1 MKPVPIAN
9 YLDRIGR
16 AASELA
22 VQRPEISPF
31 RPRSLQAVPGGEPRP
46 APASNRAVGL
56 AGAANAPVQP
66 RPQPPLFERRPLP
79 TVSPPRDG
87 LALPDGGRAE
97 DIALRLAEAH
107 ARGREEGLAEARV
120 EAEERHAAERA
131 AAREQAVLER
141 LEFQLNEYGELETAI
156 RSGFARV
163 EENVGTAVAR
173 ILTPFLE
180 KQTAKYVVDELGK
193 AVARLCAGRP
203 PGLVTVRGPERVL
216 KLLRARTADLPA
228 SIEYVEDRGVE
239 AVVEAGATQIVTE
252 LRPWAELLASLD
264 V

>member
-1 MKPVPIAN
+1 MPPS
-9 YLDRIGR
+9 GP
-16 AASELA
+16 
-22 VQRPEISPF
+22 QR
-31 RPRSLQAVPGGEPRP
+31 G
-46 APASNRAVGL
+46 
-56 AGAANAPVQP
+56 
-66 RPQPPLFERRPLP
+66 
-79 TVSPPRDG
+79 
-87 LALPDGGRAE
+87 
-97 DIALRLAEAH
+97 
-107 ARGREEGLAEARV
+107 
-120 EAEERHAAERA
+120 
-131 AAREQAVLER
+131 EQAVLER